1 MDAKSVFRKWRLSS
15 NRQAPYQMGTL
26 GAWLP
31 TTRDALIR
39 TCVETICMFVINIGF
54 TNIGIIAYVSISRS
68 VMSEI
73 TDYDSSTWL
82 TVSPEVSS
90 PLYQQD

>member
-1 MDAKSVFRKWRLSS
+1 
-15 NRQAPYQMGTL
+15 MGTL

-54 TNIGIIAYVSISRS
+54 TNIGVTAYVGISS
-68 VMSEI
+68 HVMSEM
-73 TDYDSSTWL
+73 TDYIEMTGENVL
-82 TVSPEVSS
+82 AEVSS
-90 PLYQQD
+90 LLYQQD